1 MFVLPC
7 VCPKWFTSSQ
17 SSKVDIPLA
26 PAVFL
31 EAGSDY
37 KHVPWSTIQNTV
49 IYLVY
54 HTCRINLALEIQ
66 NPPKVYEDGYCT
78 WPFHHQKKL
87 LKYVNRKIIL
97 PHFTSFWMDEA
108 WRGSFFFG
116 LAFCPKISSSRWSI
130 PLLSLVSGEVQKTKS
145 YMERSESRCF
155 FSVAHWQLMN
165 LDTGGLESLR

>member
-1 MFVLPC
+1 MFVIPC

-37 KHVPWSTIQNTV
+37 KHGPWSTIQDTV

-66 NPPKVYEDGYCT
+66 NPPSVYEDGYCT
-78 WPFHHQKKL
+78 WPIHHQKKL
-87 LKYVNRKIIL
+87 LKYVKSVYIVLNG
-97 PHFTSFWMDEA
+97 
-108 WRGSFFFG
+108 RGVTRFLFFCWLF
-116 LAFCPKISSSRWSI
+116 
-130 PLLSLVSGEVQKTKS
+130 VQKS
-145 YMERSESRCF
+145 ALRGDQFHCYRWWVARCKKRK
-155 FSVAHWQLMN
+155 VTWKEMN
-165 LDTGGLESLR
+165 LGVFFRGTLTSHESGHWWFRI

>member
-31 EAGSDY
+31 EAGVGEVQLQGSTTLRAYNCSDY

-54 HTCRINLALEIQ
+54 HTRRISLALEIQ
-66 NPPKVYEDGYCT
+66 NPPSVYEDGYCT
-78 WPFHHQKKL
+78 WPIHHQKKL

-130 PLLSLVSGEVQKTKS
+130 PLL
-145 YMERSESRCF
+145 
-155 FSVAHWQLMN
+155 
-165 LDTGGLESLR
+165 